1 MIITDKNA
9 ADFGISKVHYNP
21 AFLFKNNHVNTVY
34 PFLFRSG
41 PNPIFVRERWL
52 TDDDDFFDLDFI
64 KNNSKSIL
72 IILHGLEGS
81 SSSQY
86 VKGLVNTMSDTQI
99 DICAVNHRSCSGEL
113 NKTKGF
119 YHSGFTKDLRYII
132 QKLELLYDEI
142 FIAGFSLGGNIAL
155 KYAGEEGESISSVI
169 KSIAAVSVPI
179 HLSSSS
185 KKLNAWYNIPYS
197 IQFLQT
203 LKKKA
208 IAKALM
214 FDNTLPF
221 ANEYA
226 SIKTLLEYDNK
237 VTAPL
242 HDFSDAEDYYAKSS
256 SLPLLSNIKTQTLLI
271 NASDD
276 SFLSQECMPLDI
288 AKNHENFH
296 FLSTMFG
303 GHVGFATF
311 KAPVYWIDN
320 LLKEWVLKNKTK

>member
-1 MIITDKNA
+1 MIINDKNA
-9 ADFGISKVHYNP
+9 ADFGLSSIDYNP
-21 AFLFKNNHVNTVY
+21 AFLFKNNHLNTVY
-34 PFLFRSG
+34 PFLFRGG
-41 PNPIFVRERWL
+41 PKPIFTRERWF

-64 KNNSKSIL
+64 KNNSKSVL

-81 SSSQY
+81 SASQY
-86 VKGLVNTMSDTQI
+86 VQGLVNTMSDTQI

-113 NKTKGF
+113 NRTVGF
-119 YHSGFTKDLRYII
+119 YHSGFTKDLRHIVR
-132 QKLELLYDEI
+132 KLELKYEEI

-155 KYAGEEGESISSVI
+155 KYAGEEGKNISPVI
-169 KSIAAVSVPI
+169 KSIAAVSVPC

-185 KKLNAWYNIPYS
+185 KKLNAWYNIPYAL
-197 IQFLQT
+197 QFLQT

-214 FDNTLPF
+214 FDNSLPF
-221 ANEYA
+221 ADEYA

-256 SLPLLSNIKTQTLLI
+256 SLPLLSNIKTQTILI

-276 SFLSQECMPLDI
+276 SFLSRECMPFDI

-296 FLSTMFG
+296 FLETMYG
-303 GHVGFATF
+303 GHVGFATY
-311 KAPVYWIDN
+311 KASLYWIDN
-320 LLKEWVLKNKTK
+320 LLKEWVLNSKKK